1 MELTRLLTPRSVA
14 VVGASTRPGTYG
26 NQAMANLV
34 GAGFPGPIFG
44 VHPTAPQL
52 YGQPC
57 RPRLADLPIAP
68 DAVVIA
74 TPAATVPGLIAEA
87 GEVGCG
93 GVVVFAAGFAEIPA
107 GVSLQERLR
116 EAATAYQ
123 IPVCGPNGNGIVS
136 VRARAPMWGDS
147 CTLRRA
153 GPIALISQSGNVAV
167 NALASSRGL
176 RLHTVVS
183 CGNQAVL
190 DAADYLM
197 AIAALDDVRAVAL
210 YLEAVGDGAKL
221 AEALAV
227 CADRGVG
234 VAVLKAGTSERGAS
248 AAAAHTGS
256 VAGDARV
263 LRALVDE
270 AGGAWAH
277 NPHELLE
284 LSKTLA
290 YGRRMPGTGTVIVT
304 CSGGDAATGA
314 DEAARLGLPLP
325 DLTPETAAALADVLP
340 PTAAATNPLDY
351 TAIIFGEVEPTTQL
365 VALAGRDEAV
375 GPVLVY
381 YDRPGDLGPDAAV
394 SWDGA
399 LEGIVAGAAKLD
411 KPVLVASTLP
421 ELMPESTAEA
431 LVDAGL
437 IPVAGLSEGVLCAAA
452 LLRAPGNSQR
462 LRDIAAAAG
471 RLTAPGAWL
480 AEHEAKELLRSVGVA
495 TPRGVVVT
503 EPAEAVAAAEQ
514 IGGPVAVKLSSP
526 EVRHKTDIGGMRLGV
541 TGDGAIREAIASL
554 RALPGHHRTPILV
567 EEMAA
572 PGVELMYAVC
582 RDGGVPVL
590 VVALG
595 GIWVEVLDDIVLIVL
610 PVDADLVRSRIGALR
625 GSPLILGGR
634 GRPPVDIA
642 SVCDLAVRVADLAL
656 AEDLALIELN
666 PVLARPDGVTVVDA
680 VIRRSADQHENA

>member
-1 MELTRLLTPRSVA
+1 MELTRLLAPRSVA

-34 GAGFPGPIFG
+34 AAGFPGPIFG
-44 VHPTAPQL
+44 VHPTAQL
-52 YGQPC
+52 VYGRTC
-57 RPRLADLPIAP
+57 VPRIEDLPIAP

-74 TPAATVPGLIAEA
+74 TPAATVPGLVAEA

-107 GVSLQERLR
+107 GVALQVRLR
-116 EAATAYQ
+116 EAAMAYQ

-136 VRARAPMWGDS
+136 VPARAPMWGDS
-147 CTLRRA
+147 YALRRP

-167 NALASSRGL
+167 NALGSARGL

-210 YLEAVGDGAKL
+210 YLETAGDGAKL

-234 VAVLKAGTSERGAS
+234 VVVLKAGTSERGAS
-248 AAAAHTGS
+248 AATAHTGS

-270 AGGAWAH
+270 AGAVWAQ

-284 LSKTLA
+284 LSKALA

-314 DEAARLGLPLP
+314 DEAARLGVPLP
-325 DLTPETAAALADVLP
+325 DLAPETAAALAEVLP

-351 TAIIFGEVEPTTQL
+351 TAVIFGEVEPTTQL
-365 VALAGRDEAV
+365 VALAGGDEAV

-381 YDRPGDLGPDAAV
+381 YDRPGDLGADAAV

-421 ELMPESTAEA
+421 ELMPEPTAEA

-437 IPVAGLSEGVLCAAA
+437 IPVAGLSEGVLCAGA
-452 LLRAPGNSQR
+452 LLRAPGDSRR
-462 LRDIAAAAG
+462 LRDIAAVGWVGHTRPLVGRARGQGVAAVGRCTDAAGFRGNRPGWRRRGRGGDRRSGGGQAQQSRGTAQDRRRRDPTGCGRCRRHSGCG
-471 RLTAPGAWL
+471 RLT
-480 AEHEAKELLRSVGVA
+480 S
-495 TPRGVVVT
+495 
-503 EPAEAVAAAEQ
+503 
-514 IGGPVAVKLSSP
+514 
-526 EVRHKTDIGGMRLGV
+526 
-541 TGDGAIREAIASL
+541 
-554 RALPGHHRTPILV
+554 GHAGT
-567 EEMAA
+567 
-572 PGVELMYAVC
+572 
-582 RDGGVPVL
+582 
-590 VVALG
+590 
-595 GIWVEVLDDIVLIVL
+595 
-610 PVDADLVRSRIGALR
+610 
-625 GSPLILGGR
+625 
-634 GRPPVDIA
+634 
-642 SVCDLAVRVADLAL
+642 
-656 AEDLALIELN
+656 
-666 PVLARPDGVTVVDA
+666 
-680 VIRRSADQHENA
+680 